1 MNKISKKLM
10 ALSGAAI
17 FFANGAVNVFA
28 ADFIDMPDNW
38 TTSALQN
45 AAKNGLL
52 FGEEAIDGSGM
63 KINPDN
69 KITRAE
75 MAAIIVRAFGASET
89 TDISNYTDMDSEKWY
104 YDEFS
109 KAVAMGAFQGDEN
122 RLNPENNITFQEC
135 YTVISQLLQL
145 EIHSNDLSVID
156 SFSDR
161 NSVDEWAVP
170 KSAAV
175 VGSGYWDGID
185 GKLLPKEDITRSQF
199 AVLINNI
206 ADTYIDEAGTYSEFD
221 GKNIM
226 VRSDDVIIN
235 NAELDG
241 SIIIGDGVHEN
252 FTFDSSK
259 TNSGIYARG
268 GGQKINIQ
276 NNSYFEK
283 AILITP
289 NLHINIDGTSTFPIV
304 ENTIYTCN
312 KSNAVSF
319 SAIME

>member
-1 MNKISKKLM
+1 M

-170 KSAAV
+170 KAAAV

-185 GKLLPKEDITRSQF
+185 GKLLPQEDITRSQF

-241 SIIIGDGVHEN
+241 SIIIGDGVLEN

-312 KSNAVSF
+312 KSNVVSF